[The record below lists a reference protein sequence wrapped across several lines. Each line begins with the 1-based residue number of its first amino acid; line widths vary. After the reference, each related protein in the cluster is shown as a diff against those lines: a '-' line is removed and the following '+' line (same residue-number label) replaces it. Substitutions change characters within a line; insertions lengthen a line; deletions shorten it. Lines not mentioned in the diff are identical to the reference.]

1 MKNKC
6 KFLFALMFATVFL
19 LYRVDSAAAMA
30 NVQLDTSDVKTD
42 TDVEAEQGVEPDR
55 KSVV

>member
-30 NVQLDTSDVKTD
+30 NVQLDTTDVKTD
-42 TDVEAEQGVEPDR
+42 TDVEAEQGV
-55 KSVV
+55 